1 MAVELPQPFDSTDYD
16 SPTLGNVLE
25 TLPGQFDFS
34 NITLTPTTVANAVI
48 GVAYTQQITISGGL
62 APYGNLFV
70 SAGNLPAN
78 LSLSS
83 TTNDLVNNIA
93 NANITGIPTNYGNI
107 TFTIQGNDVIA
118 NISFPT
124 QQTYNLLVNYPTIT
138 ISPGSLTNAV
148 VGQSYSQAF
157 TASGGTGPYTYS
169 NVGNLPPSLS
179 LSGSGS
185 LTGNITTTTTP
196 QSLTIQAT
204 DSYGSTGN
212 ATYSLTITRP
222 TINIAPSTLSN
233 ATTGASYSAN
243 ITAAGGTAPYSY
255 AVTGNTLPNNLSL
268 NANTG
273 VLSGVVIADGIGNFS
288 ITATD
293 FYSTT
298 ATNNYSLTTVDPTIL
313 ISPPTISNGVVGTAY
328 TQIFTS
334 SGGTGPYTYSVT
346 GGTLPANLVLA
357 TSGNLSGTPS
367 TAATSNF
374 TITSTD
380 TFSTTGSF
388 TYSDVVMTSP
398 TISLSPTTFANA
410 TADSPYSANVFAFG
424 GIAPYTF
431 AVTSGTLPSGLNL
444 SNSGAITGIPTSVS
458 TFNFT
463 ITASDLY
470 SSTGNRVY
478 TILVNPPAI
487 TISPLAIPQ
496 AVANVSYTATFTAAG
511 GTAPYT
517 YASAQLPAGMS
528 LASSTGVLSG
538 TPLVNGYQ
546 PFVVV
551 ATDDNGYPGSR
562 LYNFVVAPNVPSSA
576 IRVFVGGILQTS
588 GYTVTSKS
596 PATITFDEPPPEGV
610 DVTIAVLQGETWYQP
625 GPYSASDGVPL
636 QETETTAARFLRGL

>member
-16 SPTLGNVLE
+16 SPTVGNVLE

-118 NISFPT
+118 NVSFPT

-196 QSLTIQAT
+196 QSLTIRAT

-212 ATYSLTITRP
+212 ATYSLTVTRP
-222 TINIAPSTLSN
+222 TITIAPSTLSN
-233 ATTGASYSAN
+233 ATTGSSYSAN

-313 ISPPTISNGVVGTAY
+313 ISPSTISNGVVGTAY

-357 TSGNLSGTPS
+357 TTGNLSGTPN

-388 TYSDVVMTSP
+388 TYSNVVMTSP

-431 AVTSGTLPSGLNL
+431 AVTSGTFPPGLNL

-470 SSTGNRVY
+470 SSTGNRNY
-478 TILVNPPAI
+478 NILVNPPII
-487 TISPLAIPQ
+487 TISPLTIPQ

-517 YASAQLPAGMS
+517 YTSAELPAGMS